1 MAIKL
6 LMPADKNKAMLKEG
20 VSTCFPRCLYGP
32 VEPIVV
38 RVCVCVCVCVCVGGG
53 GKRGGGQ
60 NNLHV
65 TLRYDTR
72 TFFVQGIS
80 ISQLRYHTI

>member
-6 LMPADKNKAMLKEG
+6 LMPADKNKAMLKES

-53 GKRGGGQ
+53 EERGGRIICM
-60 NNLHV
+60 
-65 TLRYDTR
+65 LRYDTIR
-72 TFFVQGIS
+72 ELYLYKVFPSVN
-80 ISQLRYHTI
+80 

>member
-6 LMPADKNKAMLKEG
+6 LMPADKNKAMLKES

-38 RVCVCVCVCVCVGGG
+38 CVCVCVCVGGG
-53 GKRGGGQ
+53 GEERGGRIICM
-60 NNLHV
+60 
-65 TLRYDTR
+65 LRYDTIR
-72 TFFVQGIS
+72 ELYLYKVFPSVN
-80 ISQLRYHTI
+80 